1 MGDSKG
7 IKRESNDI
15 NSTKSYKRKV
25 TVKRHEK
32 ISEKSSKSA
41 TLKKK
46 VKIEQ
51 KNCTLKKISEKTSK
65 SATLK
70 KIGQHLLQ

>member
-1 MGDSKG
+1 MGDSKRV
-7 IKRESNDI
+7 KRESNDI
-15 NSTKSYKRKV
+15 NSTKSYKRRV

-32 ISEKSSKSA
+32 ISETWSKSA
-41 TLKKK
+41 TLKRKS
-46 VKIEQ
+46 ENRT
-51 KNCTLKKISEKTSK
+51 KNVTLNKISEKTSK